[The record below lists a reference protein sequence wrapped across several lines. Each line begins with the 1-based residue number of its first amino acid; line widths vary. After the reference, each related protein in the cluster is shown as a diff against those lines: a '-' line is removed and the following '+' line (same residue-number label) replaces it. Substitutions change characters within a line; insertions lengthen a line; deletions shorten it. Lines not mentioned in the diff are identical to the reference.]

1 MFDTERLKARI
12 VEKYGNQKTFAEAL
26 GIGESTLSRY
36 LEGREWKGSTMLKA
50 IRLLGI
56 MPDEIE
62 SYFFTLRDAKK
73 QPEEVSR

>member
-26 GIGESTLSRY
+26 DIEESTLSRY
-36 LEGREWKGSTMLKA
+36 LSGREWKGSTMLKA

-56 MPDEIE
+56 PSGEIE
-62 SYFFTLRDAKK
+62 LYFFTPTDAKMH
-73 QPEEVSR
+73 PEEVSK